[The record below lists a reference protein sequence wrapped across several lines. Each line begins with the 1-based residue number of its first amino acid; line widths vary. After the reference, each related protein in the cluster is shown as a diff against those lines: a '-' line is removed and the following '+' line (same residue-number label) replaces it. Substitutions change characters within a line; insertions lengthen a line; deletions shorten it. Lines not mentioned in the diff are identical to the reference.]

1 MGCTRRK
8 NVLTAAAV
16 VTSCLLQLDEGRG
29 WLAASAVPA
38 HQRQWLRSSTTFS
51 SGGCDVTPTSAGRR
65 RTREHQHAASRPLF
79 AAPATPTAAAV
90 GAVVAEHQQPST
102 AKKAGGSN
110 NLQSVDFTTALLMS
124 RELEQSI
131 VPARVENAYQMDA
144 HNVALQ
150 LRTLDGNMW
159 LHVCWHPKGAR

>member
-1 MGCTRRK
+1 MRSRRRQ
-8 NVLTAAAV
+8 TSAAV
-16 VTSCLLQLDEGRG
+16 SVCLILVHRASAWVVT
-29 WLAASAVPA
+29 AVPA
-38 HQRQWLRSSTTFS
+38 QRPRHSRPPAPVSRE
-51 SGGCDVTPTSAGRR
+51 GHYAAPGEPGRR
-65 RTREHQHAASRPLF
+65 RKTQCAAASWPLF
-79 AAPATPTAAAV
+79 AAAAAAAAAAPDTAAPHAPSRQQSRSAKRAAV
-90 GAVVAEHQQPST
+90 S
-102 AKKAGGSN
+102 SN